1 MIMRLLSKLTTME
14 QWIRKYFKKVFVFEF
29 YLASL
34 IIDFGSKPV
43 IESEIIEL
51 SSDEELEK
59 RQKLAYNEISGKSKA
74 GIRKD
79 SEVVKTYY
87 NELHTKK
94 SKK

>member
-1 MIMRLLSKLTTME
+1 MIMRLLSNLTTME
-14 QWIRKYFKKVFVFEF
+14 QWIRKYFRKVFD
-29 YLASL
+29 LASL

-87 NELHTKK
+87 NELNTKK